1 MSKIPLIFAFYSFES
16 IKLCGVN
23 LWPEV
28 CAKHVLWE
36 MIEAPV
42 TLMLYSLLK
51 VLSITFMLKC
61 DFVSS

>member
-1 MSKIPLIFAFYSFES
+1 MWCKPMAGGFCQACSMDITL
-16 IKLCGVN
+16 
-23 LWPEV
+23 
-28 CAKHVLWE
+28 E

-61 DFVSS
+61 DFMSS